1 MSQISIIEEEKF
13 KIIKLSGQFIGGE
26 ETDTLREELK
36 KLSENTKTLIIDME
50 NVSYLNS
57 LTLGVLISSNSNFS
71 RKDSK
76 MIICNLNDNLKT
88 IFTVT
93 KLYLV
98 LNIVDKFEEIE
109 L

>member
-1 MSQISIIEEEKF
+1 MSQITITEKDNH
-13 KIIKLSGQFIGGE
+13 KIIKLIGQFIGGE

-36 KLSENTKTLIIDME
+36 RLADNTKILIIDME

-71 RKDSK
+71 RKDGK
-76 MIICNLNDNLKT
+76 MIICNLKESLKS

-98 LNIVDKFEEIE
+98 LNIVDKLDEIV

>member
-1 MSQISIIEEEKF
+1 MSQITIIEKEDY

-26 ETDTLREELK
+26 ETDALRVELK

-50 NVSYLNS
+50 NVGYLNS

-76 MIICNLNDNLKT
+76 MIICNLKDNLKS

-98 LNIVDKFEEIE
+98 LNIVDKLQDIE